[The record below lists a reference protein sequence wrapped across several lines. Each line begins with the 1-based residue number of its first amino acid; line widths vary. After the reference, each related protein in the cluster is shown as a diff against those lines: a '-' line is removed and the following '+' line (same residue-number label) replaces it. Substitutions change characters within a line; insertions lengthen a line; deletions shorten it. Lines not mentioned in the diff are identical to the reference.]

1 MKRGV
6 DKLAG
11 FEFATLVINAFTFS
25 TKAFLFKHFLNTI
38 GSLLLP
44 ERWEFIPVC
53 KHRNSLGCEYPNS
66 PANGQSRSI
75 DPAFQH
81 PTGPSF
87 LFHLMFVSDRNEP
100 KQQTVPQLT
109 PLLHTILQTLEHPL
123 NAQWLNVKHVFP
135 NGVPQNPNS

>member
-11 FEFATLVINAFTFS
+11 FEFATLVINAFTFP
-25 TKAFLFKHFLNTI
+25 TKAFLFKHFLNTT

-44 ERWEFIPVC
+44 ETWEFILVC

-100 KQQTVPQLT
+100 K
-109 PLLHTILQTLEHPL
+109 
-123 NAQWLNVKHVFP
+123 
-135 NGVPQNPNS
+135 